1 MPRKR
6 ASVQAQIDWLVDEL
20 KASRERTD
28 ELAGELRASRERTNE
43 LAGELRASRERTD
56 ELGGE
61 LRDSRERTN
70 ELRGE
75 LQSFREKT
83 SLEFESDRRFTRG
96 VAYAQMLNT
105 FLNVIKFAQE
115 DEPKRKKRRNSKQFE
130 RKAHWPSMQHFL
142 KIVYPDRAVNLG
154 EAIKF
159 FQKVDSLKDQ
169 RDRITHP
176 RDVVELRDDA
186 RRFAAM
192 LTDHVGRGDALEFK
206 EVLFLDVFR
215 KTDEL
220 CAFRVGNLR
229 A

>member
-20 KASRERTD
+20 K
-28 ELAGELRASRERTNE
+28 ASRERTNE

-96 VAYAQMLNT
+96 V
-105 FLNVIKFAQE
+105 
-115 DEPKRKKRRNSKQFE
+115 
-130 RKAHWPSMQHFL
+130 
-142 KIVYPDRAVNLG
+142 
-154 EAIKF
+154 
-159 FQKVDSLKDQ
+159 
-169 RDRITHP
+169 
-176 RDVVELRDDA
+176 
-186 RRFAAM
+186 
-192 LTDHVGRGDALEFK
+192 VGIF
-206 EVLFLDVFR
+206 
-215 KTDEL
+215 
-220 CAFRVGNLR
+220 
-229 A
+229 

>member
-105 FLNVIKFAQE
+105 FLNVIKFEQE
-115 DEPKRKKRRNSKQFE
+115 DEAKR
-130 RKAHWPSMQHFL
+130 
-142 KIVYPDRAVNLG
+142 I
-154 EAIKF
+154 I
-159 FQKVDSLKDQ
+159 
-169 RDRITHP
+169 HP

-192 LTDHVGRGDALEFK
+192 LTDHVGRGDALEYK
-206 EVLFLDVFR
+206 EMLVLDVFR